1 MNKIEVPD
9 QSVDNNEFQL
19 EGIDFITNGDQYLT
33 FTLGEEN
40 YGIDI
45 LVVSEIRG
53 WDSPT
58 LIPNAPAHIK
68 GVTNLRGAIVPIVDL
83 RVLFHLGCAEYKPT
97 TVVIVIALSN
107 EHVERTMGFV
117 VDSVSD
123 VLNADENDVKGHSA
137 FGGSVPPGYVGGLV
151 NVGGDIV
158 TLLNVEQLLNL
169 DDDHAEH

>member
-9 QSVDNNEFQL
+9 QFVDNNEFQL
-19 EGIDFITNGDQYLT
+19 EGIDFITSGDQYLT

-58 LIPNAPAHIK
+58 LIPNAPSHMK
-68 GVTNLRGAIVPIVDL
+68 GVTNLRGAIVPIIDL
-83 RVLFHLGCAEYKPT
+83 RILFHLGHSDYKPT
-97 TVVIVIALSN
+97 TVVIVISLSN
-107 EHVERTMGFV
+107 EHVDRTMGFV

-123 VLNADENDVKGHSA
+123 VLNANENEVKSHAA
-137 FGGSVPPGYVGGLV
+137 FGGSVSPHYVDGLV
-151 NVGGDIV
+151 NVGEDIV
-158 TLLNVEQLLNL
+158 TLLNVEQLLSLEEDN
-169 DDDHAEH
+169 AEH